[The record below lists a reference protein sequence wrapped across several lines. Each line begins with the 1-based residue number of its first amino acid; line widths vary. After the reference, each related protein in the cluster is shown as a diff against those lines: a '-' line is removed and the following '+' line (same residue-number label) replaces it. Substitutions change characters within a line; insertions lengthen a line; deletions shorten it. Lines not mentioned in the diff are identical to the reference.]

1 MKIKPSFLLVLST
14 LCAAHL
20 CFIQGAFALP
30 QVVDAGDDLSS
41 GNNSSSGYLS
51 STPVQP
57 PEVTPPVAQKSA
69 GINTGINDDLLTKI
83 STLEQE
89 VQTLQGRVDELQHQL
104 KQSQT
109 EQALLIAQLSK
120 KISETPAPVAVAPVV
135 AKTVASKAPP
145 VAKAPAAVV
154 PVVAKAASPTTPE
167 AQEKATY
174 DAAYSLVTA
183 KAYAD
188 AIEAFTGYLSI
199 YPEGKYAAQAN
210 YWLGELNAS
219 QQLYPAAIKY
229 LEIVVNQYPKSS
241 KVPDAMLKLGI
252 INKRLGN
259 DAKAQTWFAR
269 VMKEYPQSSSAQS
282 AKEYIVN

>member
-1 MKIKPSFLLVLST
+1 MRIKPIVIAIAV
-14 LCAAHL
+14 LCAAQL
-20 CFIQGAFALP
+20 GFAALP
-30 QVVDAGDDLSS
+30 PVTDAGDVPQSAPTS
-41 GNNSSSGYLS
+41 NNTGYLS
-51 STPVQP
+51 STPVAS
-57 PEVTPPVAQKSA
+57 PEITQKVTQQS
-69 GINTGINDDLLTKI
+69 TSINDDLLTKI

-89 VQTLQGRVDELQHQL
+89 VQLLKGQVDELQHSL

-120 KISETPAPVAVAPVV
+120 KISEAPAPVPAAPVV
-135 AKTVASKAPP
+135 AKTVASTSSVAPAKAPP
-145 VAKAPAAVV
+145 VAAIAVVAKTAPAA
-154 PVVAKAASPTTPE
+154 TPE

-174 DAAYSLVTA
+174 DAAYSLVSA

-188 AIEAFTGYLSI
+188 AIEAFKGYSTI
-199 YPEGKYAAQAN
+199 YPDGKYAAQAS

-219 QQLYPAAIKY
+219 QQLYPEAIKY
-229 LEIVVNQYPKSS
+229 LEVVVNKYPKSS

-259 DAKAQTWFAR
+259 DAKAQAWFAR
-269 VMKEYPQSSSAQS
+269 VTKEYPQSVSAQS